1 MKSNGW
7 ESDRTVTDI
16 GLEPASAGV
25 VKTLPGAV
33 YRVSERSLD
42 SQTFSD
48 VTGANNCYLQITW
61 NEIFDRVAAFS
72 VFLAIAPVLV
82 IASVFLLIL
91 LFSGVN
97 IGAGISV
104 VMVALLLFVLF
115 LVFLVGKSFFYF
127 PRGETVRF
135 CRQSKKVYKAYAPR
149 KQVIGFVVPTKRR
162 AEIVAYDWANVRA
175 EITKGY
181 YATGATAGRLH
192 FLQLAVLDPQTKQV
206 IDRFIIGK
214 KSFVGF
220 ADRVQLWELIRRYM
234 QEPDRKWDYVPTN
247 VYRES
252 SFESFDY
259 ANPVSIFLRNETT
272 PAFFI
277 GLFGWLLTPV
287 MALAGVSRW
296 IIFHLTTAP
305 DWRELDRTVFQYP
318 EQGDEQKPNLS
329 AAERKRRVRWMWVWV
344 LSVGLVMAGF
354 VAIAVMHS
362 RV

>member
-1 MKSNGW
+1 MNENRW
-7 ESDRTVTDI
+7 ENDRNVTEVA
-16 GLEPASAGV
+16 LAPASAGGI
-25 VKTLPGAV
+25 KTLP
-33 YRVSERSLD
+33 RSTEMVSSKELD
-42 SQTFSD
+42 SRSFSE
-48 VTGANNCYLQITW
+48 VTGANASYLQVVW
-61 NEIFDRVAAFS
+61 GDVSDRTM
-72 VFLAIAPVLV
+72 
-82 IASVFLLIL
+82 
-91 LFSGVN
+91 
-97 IGAGISV
+97 GAGMV
-104 VMVALLLFVLF
+104 VLLTPFFSLLPFVAFYMFGDDDLGVLSAALLMMLLLCFLYYVSVASFVI
-115 LVFLVGKSFFYF
+115 V
-127 PRGETVRF
+127 PRGEVVRF
-135 CRQSKKVYKAYAPR
+135 CRKSGKIYKAYAPR

-277 GLFGWLLTPV
+277 GLFGWLLSPV

-305 DWRELDRTVFQYP
+305 DWRELDRSVFQYP
-318 EQGDEQKPNLS
+318 EQRDEQKPNLS
-329 AAERKRRVRWMWVWV
+329 AAERRRRVRWMWVWV
-344 LSVGLVMAGF
+344 LSVGLAMAGF

-362 RV
+362 SV

>member
-1 MKSNGW
+1 MNENRW
-7 ESDRTVTDI
+7 ENDRNVTETA
-16 GLEPASAGV
+16 LKPVSAGV
-25 VKTLPGAV
+25 VKTLPSSLEL
-33 YRVSERSLD
+33 VSSKELD
-42 SQTFSD
+42 SRSFSEI
-48 VTGANNCYLQITW
+48 TGVNDSYLQITW
-61 NEIFDRVAAFS
+61 GDSLDRTMGLLLMFFLAPLLLSIPLFILYLDVFKTSDFS
-72 VFLAIAPVLV
+72 VFSFLISIFFCFIGYIGIKAFVFAP
-82 IASVFLLIL
+82 
-91 LFSGVN
+91 N
-97 IGAGISV
+97 
-104 VMVALLLFVLF
+104 
-115 LVFLVGKSFFYF
+115 
-127 PRGETVRF
+127 GEVVRF
-135 CRQSKKVYKAYAPR
+135 CRNDGKIYRGYANR
-149 KQVIGFVVPTKRR
+149 KRQLGFVVPTKRS

-277 GLFGWLLTPV
+277 GLFGWLLSPV

-329 AAERKRRVRWMWVWV
+329 ATERKRRVRWMWVWG

-362 RV
+362 SV